1 MKLLFPNGEHGPV
14 ELKDGTTRIG
24 SGAGVDVALVAPG
37 VAPQHCTIEK
47 QPGGALVRLS
57 AASNVVVVNGKQ
69 VVGEAPIKAG
79 DLLLIAKVGVR
90 IVSLERAAAAT
101 AAATAAPAQKR
112 PEPEDDGKTR
122 VRMALPRFVLRGVSG
137 STFGKTFPLY
147 GTMTIGRAADCDIS
161 IPAEEISRH
170 HAKLQVMPE
179 GVAVEDLGSA
189 NGTFVAGK
197 RVHQGMLKA
206 TEELR
211 LDTVRFLLVAP
222 GMEATAAATKPTPAP
237 PPVVEKKSSSAIWIV
252 VGLLVAGAA
261 AAALWQLGYIP

>member
-14 ELKDGTTRIG
+14 DLKDGTTRIG

-37 VAPQHCTIEK
+37 IAPQHCTIEK
-47 QPGGALVRLS
+47 QAGGALVRLS
-57 AASNVVVVNGKQ
+57 APGNVVVVNGKQ
-69 VVGEAPIKAG
+69 VVGEAPVKTG

-90 IVSLERAAAAT
+90 IVSVERAAAAT
-101 AAATAAPAQKR
+101 AAPAPKR
-112 PEPEDDGKTR
+112 PEAEDDGKTR

-170 HAKLQVMPE
+170 HAKLQVLPD

-197 RVHQGMLKA
+197 RVHQGMLRA
-206 TEELR
+206 AEELR

-222 GMEATAAATKPTPAP
+222 GMEAAATPAKPAPAPAP
-237 PPVVEKKSSSAIWIV
+237 PPEKKSSVAVWV
-252 VGLLVAGAA
+252 LVGLLVAAA
-261 AAALWQLGYIP
+261 AGAALWHFGYLP